1 MNTSPDPVQEAALRA
16 TLRERTVQGLKDYLQ
31 QADYPRLQMTLMVGL
46 TCLSGFVVSWLLM
59 HLGMVHLGWRYGM
72 AVGGAYL
79 AFLGMLRVWLHFE
92 GRRIQVGSPDGDD
105 VADGV
110 DVAVDLMDDGLPS
123 FRAPAQVGLL
133 PDPGGP
139 ALHVGGGGGG
149 GSTSGGGGGGAGG
162 GFSLDLDGEELV
174 VVILVIAALAALLAA
189 AGYLIYQA
197 PAIFADLM
205 FDGVL
210 SAGLYRKLKTIRRKA
225 QGDDGEEGEWLPTAL
240 RKTAWPFVI
249 VGGLVVAAGWA
260 MHGYAPEARSI
271 GGVLAHFQAKHGL
284 DGEP

>member
-1 MNTSPDPVQEAALRA
+1 MNSAPDPVQEATIRA

-31 QADYPRLQMTLMVGL
+31 KADYPRLQMTMMVGL
-46 TCLSGFVVSWLLM
+46 TCLSGFIVSWLLM
-59 HLGMVHLGWRYGM
+59 HLGMVHLGWRYGL
-72 AVGGAYL
+72 AVAGAYL

-92 GRRIQVGSPDGDD
+92 GRRIQVGAPDGED
-105 VADGV
+105 VGDGV
-110 DVAVDLMDDGLPS
+110 DVAVDLLDDGLPS
-123 FRAPAQVGLL
+123 FRAPAQMPLL
-133 PDPGGP
+133 PDPAGP
-139 ALHVGGGGGG
+139 PLHVGGGGGG
-149 GSTSGGGGGGAGG
+149 GSSSGG
-162 GFSLDLDGEELV
+162 GFSLDLDGDELV

-210 SAGLYRKLKTIRRKA
+210 SAGLYRRLKRIRRSA

-240 RKTAWPFVI
+240 RKTLWPFVI
-249 VGGLVVAAGWA
+249 VGGVVVAAGWA

-271 GGVLAHFQAKHGL
+271 GGVLAHVQARHGL
-284 DGEP
+284 DGAP